1 MAIIK
6 FTNSKSE
13 LKTIINY
20 VTRKDKT
27 NIDLITGKDCV
38 ANSCFEEMKSVKEF
52 YNKDGGR
59 QYIHIVQSFS
69 KKDELDYRKAH
80 EIGIN
85 LADYFKGFQVLVAT
99 HTDREHIHN
108 HLIINSVNFEN
119 GKKFNQ
125 SKDDMQK
132 VKDYSDRLC
141 AEAGLRIIE
150 KKEYQGI
157 YNKNE
162 YQVALKGKGWK
173 MKLANAIDY
182 SLEKSKNKSEFFK
195 NMNKLGYQVLWT
207 QNRKYITYTTPDG
220 LKCRDNKLS
229 DKKYLK
235 EEMENAINGRF
246 KKEEQNRYTRG
257 TGNNTNTNYNEI
269 YVTRSRYSNR
279 NDSLE
284 QTSNR
289 RYERNKNNFEK
300 GQARETGQYARFTRK
315 IDRESRD
322 SNYGQDERIYTSG
335 RKIQGEKYGIQNKDN
350 FYSNNYRGYSR
361 LDNNSITLIAIDILA
376 NMTKSN
382 NIRHTR
388 KIKGWKKSLSKQA
401 IKEWYLKNKN
411 SSSFNWFEDDEME
424 M

>member
-1 MAIIK
+1 M
-6 FTNSKSE
+6 E
-13 LKTIINY
+13 
-20 VTRKDKT
+20 
-27 NIDLITGKDCV
+27 
-38 ANSCFEEMKSVKEF
+38 
-52 YNKDGGR
+52 
-59 QYIHIVQSFS
+59 
-69 KKDELDYRKAH
+69 
-80 EIGIN
+80 
-85 LADYFKGFQVLVAT
+85 T
-99 HTDREHIHN
+99 HTDIDHIHN
-108 HLIINSVNFEN
+108 HLKINSVNFED

-125 SKDDMQK
+125 SKKDMQK

-157 YNKNE
+157 YNKNK
-162 YQVALKGKGWK
+162 YQIALKGKSWK
-173 MKLANAIDY
+173 IKLANAIDY

-207 QNRKYITYTTPDG
+207 QNRKYITYTIPEG
-220 LKCRDNKLS
+220 MKCRDNKLN

-246 KKEEQNRYTRG
+246 KKEEQNRYTKG
-257 TGNNTNTNYNEI
+257 AGNNTNTNYNEI
-269 YVTRSRYSNR
+269 YVTRSRHNNR

-284 QTSNR
+284 QRSNR
-289 RYERNKNNFEK
+289 KYKRNKNNDEK
-300 GQARETGQYARFTRK
+300 GQARETGHYARFTRK

-322 SNYGQDERIYTSG
+322 SNYGQDERIYTSR
-335 RKIQGEKYGIQNKDN
+335 RKIQGEKYGIKNKDN
-350 FYSNNYRGYSR
+350 FYSNNYRYYSR

-376 NMTKSN
+376 NMAKSN
-382 NIRHTR
+382 NIRHPR

-411 SSSFNWFEDDEME
+411 SSSFKWFEDNEME

>member
-1 MAIIK
+1 M
-6 FTNSKSE
+6 
-13 LKTIINY
+13 
-20 VTRKDKT
+20 
-27 NIDLITGKDCV
+27 
-38 ANSCFEEMKSVKEF
+38 
-52 YNKDGGR
+52 
-59 QYIHIVQSFS
+59 
-69 KKDELDYRKAH
+69 
-80 EIGIN
+80 
-85 LADYFKGFQVLVAT
+85 AT

-162 YQVALKGKGWK
+162 YQVALKGKSWK

-182 SLEKSKNKSEFFK
+182 SLEKRKNKSEFFK

-235 EEMENAINGRF
+235 EEMENAINGRL

-289 RYERNKNNFEK
+289 RY
-300 GQARETGQYARFTRK
+300 
-315 IDRESRD
+315 
-322 SNYGQDERIYTSG
+322 ERIYTSG

-382 NIRHTR
+382 NIRHPR
-388 KIKGWKKSLSKQA
+388 KIKGWEKSLSKQA

>member
-27 NIDLITGKDCV
+27 NTDLITGKDCV

-52 YNKDGGR
+52 YNKDRGR

-69 KKDELDYRKAH
+69 KKDELDYRNAH

-85 LADYFKGFQVLVAT
+85 LANYFKGFQVLVAT

-125 SKDDMQK
+125 SKNDMQK

-141 AEAGLRIIE
+141 AEVGLRIIE

-162 YQVALKGKGWK
+162 YQVALKGESWK

-182 SLEKSKNKSEFFK
+182 SLEKSKNKTEFFK

-207 QNRKYITYTTPDG
+207 KKRKYITYTTPEG
-220 LKCRDNKLS
+220 MKCRDNKLN

-235 EEMENAINGRF
+235 EEMENAINGRI
-246 KKEEQNRYTRG
+246 KEEKSDRYTRR
-257 TGNNTNTNYNEI
+257 TRDKTNTDNNEI

-279 NDSLE
+279 NDNLE
-284 QTSNR
+284 QTCDR
-289 RYERNKNNFEK
+289 RYKRNKDNFEK
-300 GQARETGQYARFTRK
+300 GQARNTEHYERFTRK
-315 IDRESRD
+315 IDRECRNSG
-322 SNYGQDERIYTSG
+322 YGQDERIYIS
-335 RKIQGEKYGIQNKDN
+335 RREIQREKYGFQNKDN
-350 FYSNNYRGYSR
+350 FYSNNYRDYSR
-361 LDNNSITLIAIDILA
+361 LDNNSITLIEIDILA
-376 NMTKSN
+376 NMTRPN
-382 NIRHTR
+382 NMKHLR
-388 KIKGWKKSLSKQA
+388 KIKGWKKNLSKQA

-411 SSSFNWFEDDEME
+411 SSSFNWFEEE
-424 M
+424 EI

>member
-27 NIDLITGKDCV
+27 NTDLITGKDCV

-52 YNKDGGR
+52 YNKDRGR

-69 KKDELDYRKAH
+69 KKDELDYKKAH

-85 LADYFKGFQVLVAT
+85 LANYFKGFQVLVAT

-125 SKDDMQK
+125 SKKDMQK

-141 AEAGLRIIE
+141 VEAGLRIIE
-150 KKEYQGI
+150 KNEYQGI

-162 YQVALKGKGWK
+162 YQVALKGQSWK

-182 SLEKSKNKSEFFK
+182 SLEKSKNKTEFFK

-207 QNRKYITYTTPDG
+207 KKRKYITYTTPEG
-220 LKCRDNKLS
+220 MKCRDNKLN

-235 EEMENAINGRF
+235 EEMENVINGRI
-246 KKEEQNRYTRG
+246 KEEKSNRYTRR
-257 TGNNTNTNYNEI
+257 TKDNTNTNNNGI
-269 YVTRSRYSNR
+269 HVIRSRYNNR

-289 RYERNKNNFEK
+289 RYKRNKNNDEK
-300 GQARETGQYARFTRK
+300 GQARETGHYARFTRK

-322 SNYGQDERIYTSG
+322 SNYGQDERIYTPRG
-335 RKIQGEKYGIQNKDN
+335 KIQREKYGIQNENNLYSDN
-350 FYSNNYRGYSR
+350 FRNYSR
-361 LDNNSITLIAIDILA
+361 LDNNSITLVAIDILA

-382 NIRHTR
+382 NLRHSR

>member
-38 ANSCFEEMKSVKEF
+38 ANSCFEELKSVKEF

-69 KKDELDYRKAH
+69 KKDELDYKRAH
-80 EIGIN
+80 KIGIN

-141 AEAGLRIIE
+141 TEAGLRITE

-162 YQVALKGKGWK
+162 YQVALKGKSWK

-195 NMNKLGYQVLWT
+195 NLNKLGYQVLWT
-207 QNRKYITYTTPDG
+207 QNRKYITYTTPEG

-279 NDSLE
+279 NASLE

-315 IDRESRD
+315 INRESRD
-322 SNYGQDERIYTSG
+322 SNYGQDERIYTTRG
-335 RKIQGEKYGIQNKDN
+335 KIQGEKYGIQNEN
-350 FYSNNYRGYSR
+350 NLYSNNFRNYSR
-361 LDNNSITLIAIDILA
+361 LDNNSITLVAIDILA

-382 NIRHTR
+382 NIRHSR

-411 SSSFNWFEDDEME
+411 SSSFNWFDEDELE
-424 M
+424 I

>member
-27 NIDLITGKDCV
+27 DIDLITGKDCV

-52 YNKDGGR
+52 YNKNDGR

-69 KKDELDYRKAH
+69 PKDDLDYQKAH
-80 EIGIN
+80 EIGMK
-85 LADYFKGFQVLVAT
+85 LANYFKGFQVIVAT

-108 HLIINSVNFEN
+108 HLIINSVNFKN

-125 SKDDMQK
+125 SKNDMQK
-132 VKDYSDRLC
+132 VKDYSDKLC
-141 AEAGLRIIE
+141 KKTGLGIIE
-150 KKEYQGI
+150 KKKYQGI

-162 YQVALKGKGWK
+162 YQVALKGQSWK

-182 SLEKSKNKSEFFK
+182 SLEKSKNKTEFFK

-207 QNRKYITYTTPDG
+207 KKRKYITYTTPEG
-220 LKCRDNKLS
+220 MKCRDNKLN

-235 EEMENAINGRF
+235 EEMENAINGRI
-246 KKEEQNRYTRG
+246 KEEKSNTYTGG
-257 TGNNTNTNYNEI
+257 TRDNTNTNNNEI
-269 YVTRSRYSNR
+269 YVTRFKYSNR
-279 NDSLE
+279 NDNLE
-284 QTSNR
+284 QTINR
-289 RYERNKNNFEK
+289 RYKRNKDNFEK
-300 GQARETGQYARFTRK
+300 GQARNTKHYERFTRK
-315 IDRESRD
+315 IDRECGK
-322 SNYGQDERIYTSG
+322 NYYGQDERIYTS
-335 RKIQGEKYGIQNKDN
+335 RREIQREKHCFQNKDN
-350 FYSNNYRGYSR
+350 FYSNNYRNYSR
-361 LDNNSITLIAIDILA
+361 LYNNSITLIAIDILA
-376 NMTKSN
+376 NMAKSN
-382 NIRHTR
+382 NIRHPR

-411 SSSFNWFEDDEME
+411 SSSFKWFEDNEME

>member
-27 NIDLITGKDCV
+27 NTDLITGKDCV

-52 YNKDGGR
+52 YNKDRGR

-69 KKDELDYRKAH
+69 KKDELDYRNAH

-85 LADYFKGFQVLVAT
+85 LANYFKGFQVLVAT

-125 SKDDMQK
+125 SKNDMQK
-132 VKDYSDRLC
+132 VKDNSDRLC
-141 AEAGLRIIE
+141 AEVGLRIIE

-162 YQVALKGKGWK
+162 YQVALKGESWK

-182 SLEKSKNKSEFFK
+182 SLEKSKNKTEFFK

-207 QNRKYITYTTPDG
+207 KKRKYITYTTPEG
-220 LKCRDNKLS
+220 MKCRDNKLN

-235 EEMENAINGRF
+235 EEMENAINGRI
-246 KKEEQNRYTRG
+246 KEEKSDRYTRR
-257 TGNNTNTNYNEI
+257 TRDKTNTDNNEI

-279 NDSLE
+279 NDNLE
-284 QTSNR
+284 QTCDR
-289 RYERNKNNFEK
+289 RYKRNKDNFEK
-300 GQARETGQYARFTRK
+300 GQARNTEHYERFTRK
-315 IDRESRD
+315 IDRECRNSG
-322 SNYGQDERIYTSG
+322 YGQDERIYIS
-335 RKIQGEKYGIQNKDN
+335 RREIQREKYGFQNKDN
-350 FYSNNYRGYSR
+350 FYSNNYRDYSR

-376 NMTKSN
+376 NMTRPN
-382 NIRHTR
+382 NMKHLR
-388 KIKGWKKSLSKQA
+388 KIKGWKKNLSKQA

-411 SSSFNWFEDDEME
+411 SSSFNWFEEE
-424 M
+424 EI

>member
-52 YNKDGGR
+52 YNKDVGR

-69 KKDELDYRKAH
+69 KKDELDYKKAH
-80 EIGIN
+80 KIGIN
-85 LADYFKGFQVLVAT
+85 LANYFKGFQVLVAT

-119 GKKFNQ
+119 EKKFNQ
-125 SKDDMQK
+125 SKKDMQK

-141 AEAGLRIIE
+141 VEAGLRIIE
-150 KKEYQGI
+150 KNEYQGI

-162 YQVALKGKGWK
+162 YQVALKGQSWK

-182 SLEKSKNKSEFFK
+182 SLEKSKNKTEFFK
-195 NMNKLGYQVLWT
+195 NMIKLGYQVLWT
-207 QNRKYITYTTPDG
+207 KKRKYITYTTPEG
-220 LKCRDNKLS
+220 MKCRDNKLN

-235 EEMENAINGRF
+235 EEMENVINGRI
-246 KKEEQNRYTRG
+246 KEEKSNRYTRR
-257 TGNNTNTNYNEI
+257 TKDNTNTNNNGI
-269 YVTRSRYSNR
+269 HVIRSRYNNR

-289 RYERNKNNFEK
+289 RYKRNKNSDEK
-300 GQARETGQYARFTRK
+300 GQARETGHYAKFTRK

-322 SNYGQDERIYTSG
+322 SNYGQDERIYTPRG
-335 RKIQGEKYGIQNKDN
+335 KIQREKYGIQNENNLYSDN
-350 FYSNNYRGYSR
+350 FRNYSR
-361 LDNNSITLIAIDILA
+361 LDNNSITLVAIDILA

-382 NIRHTR
+382 NLRHSR
-388 KIKGWKKSLSKQA
+388 KIKGWKKNLSKQA
-401 IKEWYLKNKN
+401 TKEWYLKNKN
-411 SSSFNWFEDDEME
+411 SSSFNWF
-424 M
+424 